1 MDKQQERTQEK
12 DEKNLQTP
20 RPESAADMAA
30 DESRGGIPGMM
41 TGAMATTERVGT
53 GMVGGVATVATD
65 LVHGIGTVGG
75 EVVSVVRDTA
85 NTAIAGVG
93 SVGETAVHTLTGLLA
108 DLVGGIRE
116 VGSTAVYGRE
126 RSGALGTSAERD
138 VSMRAPDTRQTQ
150 HAQHAG
156 R

>member
-1 MDKQQERTQEK
+1 MDKQQDRGPEK
-12 DEKNLQTP
+12 DDKNLQTS
-20 RPESAADMAA
+20 RPERTTDIST
-30 DESRGGIPGMM
+30 DEQRGGMQDMM
-41 TGAMATTERVGT
+41 TGAVATTERVGSNV
-53 GMVGGVATVATD
+53 VGGVANVATD

-93 SVGETAVHTLTGLLA
+93 SIGETAVHTVTGLLA

-116 VGSTAVYGRE
+116 VGSVAVYGRE
-126 RSGALGTSAERD
+126 RSGTMGTGTERGS
-138 VSMRAPDTRQTQ
+138 SMRTPESRQTE
-150 HAQHAG
+150 HTV